1 MASVRK
7 QIVAMGGDSF
17 SAEPEG
23 SRLDAY
29 VLASTGSCGE
39 GRERGVILTGVSACP
54 HYDGETDRRPTYHRL
69 IRAGFPAGYAADDG
83 AALHFADRRLEVCVA
98 SRPTAGVYGV
108 GADGETLTETALPV
122 WLLG

>member
-29 VLASTGSCGE
+29 VLASTGSCG
-39 GRERGVILTGVSACP
+39 G
-54 HYDGETDRRPTYHRL
+54 
-69 IRAGFPAGYAADDG
+69 
-83 AALHFADRRLEVCVA
+83 
-98 SRPTAGVYGV
+98 
-108 GADGETLTETALPV
+108 
-122 WLLG
+122 LLG